1 MQAREAARWSCKAW
15 SWPAIYLNCWVACS
29 PHRREKNNRI
39 HHTYSVMHSVWLRK
53 NNMHKKYWDM
63 HSTNEE
69 IRVVLKTIK
78 NWHKQWKGKKKK
90 KESVAGK
97 AKPHSVLQVACNP
110 VYSKYRKCLQNPANL
125 WTGVQRTNQTMFS
138 WQYVQAPTRCSKLGG
153 VILLYTACIAGAKSC
168 KIDKIYQ
175 EDVDR
180 TERKI

>member
-1 MQAREAARWSCKAW
+1 M
-15 SWPAIYLNCWVACS
+15 
-29 PHRREKNNRI
+29 
-39 HHTYSVMHSVWLRK
+39 
-53 NNMHKKYWDM
+53 KKF
-63 HSTNEE
+63 ELCLKQ
-69 IRVVLKTIK
+69 LKTDT
-78 NWHKQWKGKKKK
+78 NSEREKKKK